1 MQKDFEIFTWGPK
14 NQQSNGL
21 RLASNYNINMKSLK
35 AVALKRISFLSIL
48 MSMHFTSS
56 DNTIS
61 AVTRRLTFSTQLV
74 YWNPPEQRMR
84 NKINRTLLLSIHGG
98 LFCEWAPLEHI
109 HRANTLDW
117 WTFYKHAT
125 KARYLCERKCRWTFR
140 SYDYVTAGRESFAAG
155 ALCERVLRD
164 NFKRKWFYTNHKAGS
179 HTYAFT
185 EMHFVAC

>member
-1 MQKDFEIFTWGPK
+1 
-14 NQQSNGL
+14 
-21 RLASNYNINMKSLK
+21 MKSLK
-35 AVALKRISFLSIL
+35 AVASKWISSLSIL
-48 MSMHFTSS
+48 MSMHSTSS

-98 LFCEWAPLEHI
+98 LFREWAPLEHT
-109 HRANTLDW
+109 HSKYSGLVNVL
-117 WTFYKHAT
+117 YKHAT

-185 EMHFVAC
+185 EMRFVAC